1 MIPFEKCP
9 VCGGELVKKKVE
21 KLLRGGVHVAII
33 KIQADVCL
41 HCGERLYS
49 QNSIQKFEKIRKK
62 LERQE
67 VGSFQPLGK
76 SFKVA

>member
-1 MIPFEKCP
+1 MMPFEKCP

-21 KLLRGGVHVAII
+21 KLIRGGIHVAII
-33 KIQADVCL
+33 KVMAEVCL

-49 QNSIQKFEKIRKK
+49 QESIQKFEEIRKK

-67 VGSFQPLGK
+67 VENFQPIGK